1 MKRLIG
7 AACCCVLLSTST
19 VEAGHGHC
27 HGHSGWN
34 FSFVYGGGYYPRP
47 YYAPYYYYPPPVVY
61 APPVYAA
68 PVVVPLAQATAPAAA
83 ATVSAPTPTMSAQA
97 SGVQTN
103 SVPTARPIRGVTL
116 QNPATTGGNVSFVI
130 DSRSNYDL
138 KSGDELPLTQ
148 KNAYYIEFDRGTGSG
163 TMKRT
168 LTEGTYE
175 FVVTPQGWDLQ
186 QTGTGDGGPDFT
198 PTVQRNTLPTVR

>member
-1 MKRLIG
+1 MKRMILAAGVAAMMLAG
-7 AACCCVLLSTST
+7 AA

-61 APPVYAA
+61 APPLLA
-68 PVVVPLAQATAPAAA
+68 PQVVVPLAQTTVPAAA
-83 ATVSAPTPTMSAQA
+83 ANTAATTSSAPATVA
-97 SGVQTN
+97 QTN
-103 SVPTARPIRGVTL
+103 VVPTARPIRGVTL
-116 QNPATTGGNVSFVI
+116 QNPATTGGNVAFVI
-130 DSRSNYDL
+130 DSRSDFEL
-138 KSGDELPLTQ
+138 QPGDELPLLQ

-186 QTGTGDGGPDFT
+186 KAADDGAPIPT
-198 PTVQRNTLPTVR
+198 PTVRRNTLPTTR